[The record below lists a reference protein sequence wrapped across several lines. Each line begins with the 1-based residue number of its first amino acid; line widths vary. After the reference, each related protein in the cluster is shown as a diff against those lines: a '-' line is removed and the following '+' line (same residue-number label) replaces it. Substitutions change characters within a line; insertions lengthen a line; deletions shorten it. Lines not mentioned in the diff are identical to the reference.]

1 MLQSESR
8 LQKEE
13 SLQNF
18 SSTSTQRAHS
28 NYFQFVTFEIL
39 FYFPCRLATCALGHI
54 IDYTKPD
61 ITILCDICKCFL
73 NVSELRTHTT
83 YHNALQLFKFK
94 VNEDNVRIEIDF
106 FVNNNRNYQRQSK
119 VYLNDEIY

>member
-1 MLQSESR
+1 MLQSASR

-18 SSTSTQRAHS
+18 SSTPTQRTHS
-28 NYFQFVTFEIL
+28 NYLLSKSHFVFL
-39 FYFPCRLATCALGHI
+39 SPSLATCTLGHI

-83 YHNALQLFKFK
+83 YHNALKLFKFK
-94 VNEDNVRIEIDF
+94 V
-106 FVNNNRNYQRQSK
+106 K
-119 VYLNDEIY
+119 